1 MFRETDRE
9 VPMREGLNY
18 GQMMER
24 ALRGVMAQALA
35 RVAEF
40 GLPGEHHFYITFAT
54 GHGAVRLPTW
64 LREQFSEQMTIVL
77 QHEFDGLEVTP
88 EGFRVGLS
96 FSGRPAEIYV
106 PFDAVLTFVDPS
118 VEFGLKFEATEAEAE
133 MDEEPEPEE
142 KPRGSADVVSLDQ
155 FRKP

>member
-1 MFRETDRE
+1 MTGTIHYGRLMHRAMRGLIAE
-9 VPMREGLNY
+9 VLE
-18 GQMMER
+18 Q
-24 ALRGVMAQALA
+24 VAQ
-35 RVAEF
+35 E
-40 GLPGEHHFYITFAT
+40 GLPGDHHFYITFAT

-106 PFDAVLTFVDPS
+106 PFDAVLTL
-118 VEFGLKFEATEAEAE
+118 FGELRCATTI
-133 MDEEPEPEE
+133 
-142 KPRGSADVVSLDQ
+142 R
-155 FRKP
+155 